1 MARRTPP
8 TPAAANDAAAPEP
21 TLEQLR
27 LAYRHMARPG
37 WPSTL
42 EAALQV
48 HHYRICIVGLA
59 RRLGRPQWQ
68 QDGNRPRLG
77 QPDATVPPTPEHEH
91 STPRQRQQQAMAAGR
106 ADMRNLMF
114 WPRDSRYAPGGPDR
128 KRLAAND
135 TQD

>member
-1 MARRTPP
+1 MT
-8 TPAAANDAAAPEP
+8 AANHDTAGEP
-21 TLEQLR
+21 TLEQLQ

-48 HHYRICIVGLA
+48 HHYRICITQLA
-59 RRLGRPQWQ
+59 RHMGRPQWQ
-68 QDGNRPRLG
+68 QPASRPRVG
-77 QPDATVPPTPEHEH
+77 QPCAPVPPTPTQAQ
-91 STPRQRQQQAMAAGR
+91 STPRQRQQEAMAAAR

-114 WPRDSRYAPGGPDR
+114 WPRDTRYRPGGPDR

-135 TQD
+135 LED